1 MFLNLNEVLMESMK
15 MIHDT
20 ARYPIKIKC
29 IIDSNYYS
37 TQGITIGIFDQQKM
51 TLVHTLDVI
60 P

>member
-51 TLVHTLDVI
+51 TL
-60 P
+60 